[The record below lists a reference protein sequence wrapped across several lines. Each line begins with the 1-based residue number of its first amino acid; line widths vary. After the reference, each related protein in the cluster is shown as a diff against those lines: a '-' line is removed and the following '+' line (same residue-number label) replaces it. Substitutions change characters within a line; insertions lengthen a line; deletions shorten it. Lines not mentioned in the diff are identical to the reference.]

1 LATVGIE
8 MLKILPAVPAK
19 KVPSRAVARSTRL
32 IRLFTP
38 IFSSQ
43 WFNEIARQAAQ

>member
-19 KVPSRAVARSTRL
+19 KVPKSAVASNTRL
-32 IRLFTP
+32 IRFVRP
-38 IFSSQ
+38 GEVDGAEAIVESSDKG
-43 WFNEIARQAAQ
+43 